1 MHSDRDVP
9 RPYATKLSVNGNIAV
24 SKIEKKISLGNIIP
38 K

>member
-9 RPYATKLSVNGNIAV
+9 GPYATKLSVIGNIAV
-24 SKIEKKISLGNIIP
+24 SKIKKKILDNIIP